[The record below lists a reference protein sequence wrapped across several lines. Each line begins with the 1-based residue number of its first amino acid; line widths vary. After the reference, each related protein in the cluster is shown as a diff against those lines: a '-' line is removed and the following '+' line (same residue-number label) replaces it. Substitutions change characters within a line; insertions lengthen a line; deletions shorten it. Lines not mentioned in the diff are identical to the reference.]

1 MERQSRDSTPPLGGR
16 RSGKA
21 ELDRERRESGRWQY
35 DASDKVVRSRQGWQ
49 YGTSDLDLAATQT
62 GKLEGGLAAIQ
73 AGKLEGGTGC
83 YTSRRCLEAKTGYYT
98 SRRCLGVWYLDI

>member
-49 YGTSDLDLAATQT
+49 YGASDLDLAATQA
-62 GKLEGGLAAIQ
+62 GKLEGGLAAI
-73 AGKLEGGTGC
+73 
-83 YTSRRCLEAKTGYYT
+83 
-98 SRRCLGVWYLDI
+98 